1 MANTGQENK
10 TVCPVCDS
18 DNTSMFFSLDGMPIN
33 VCIQW
38 ASRSQA
44 LGCPKG
50 DIRLAFCG
58 GCGFVWNTAFD
69 AGRVDYSSSYE
80 NSLFFSALYQEYTD
94 NLIDRL
100 IGRYNLR
107 NKDVIDIGCGKGEF
121 LLLLCRRGDNRGVGF
136 DTSYQGNGDGN
147 DSVKII
153 RDFYSDKYAHYKA
166 DLVCSRYVFEHIE
179 RPKAFLEMVRK
190 AIGRHGSVV
199 YFEVPNVSLILR
211 DLSVWDIIYEHCCY
225 FCLSSLER
233 VFSVCGFDVL
243 DLYQGYQGQFLGIE
257 AIPGNGRTR
266 SSGRYKKNL
275 QEIGDEVERFVGN
288 NHKQIQSWQ
297 SRLKN
302 IAAMDKRAVL
312 WGAGAKG
319 VSFFNMLGI
328 TDQIRYVVDINPR
341 KHGKYIPGTGQQIV
355 SPEFLREYKPDILVL
370 ANPIYK
376 SEIQRTVKTL
386 GINPEFM

>member
-1 MANTGQENK
+1 MNTGPKNK
-10 TVCPVCDS
+10 GGCPVCDS
-18 DNTSMFFSLDGMPIN
+18 DNTSIFFCLDDMPIN

-38 ASRSQA
+38 PSRSQA

-50 DIRLAFCG
+50 GIKLAFCG
-58 GCGFVWNTAFD
+58 DCGFVWNTAFD
-69 AGRVDYSSSYE
+69 AGLVDYSVAYE

-100 IGRYNLR
+100 INRYGLR

-121 LLLLCRRGDNRGVGF
+121 LVLFCQRGDNHGVGF

-153 RDFYSDKYAHYKA
+153 RDFYCDKYSHYKA
-166 DLVCSRYVFEHIE
+166 DLICSRYVFEHIE
-179 RPKAFLEMVRK
+179 RPKAFLKMVRG
-190 AIGRHGSVV
+190 AIGRCRSVV

-233 VFSVCGFDVL
+233 VFSMCGFDVL
-243 DLYQGYQGQFLGIE
+243 DIYEGYQGQFLGIE
-257 AIPGNGRTR
+257 AIPGNGWTR
-266 SSGRYKKNL
+266 PLGRYKKNL
-275 QEIGDEVERFVGN
+275 QEIGGEVESFVGN
-288 NHKQIQSWQ
+288 NRRQIESWQ
-297 SRLKN
+297 RKLKN

-341 KHGKYIPGTGQQIV
+341 KQGKYVPGTGQQIV
-355 SPEFLREYKPDILVL
+355 APEFLREYRPEVLIL
-370 ANPIYK
+370 ANTVYK
-376 SEIQRTVKTL
+376 SEIQKTVKAL